1 MKLKAE
7 KEHPKGTSNRPFLFI
22 KHQIKHFKKSFYG
35 ANINAKNRANGANK
49 MNIHH
54 LHTNTV
60 ASITALKRDPMG
72 TINSGTAES
81 GAIAILNRNQPA
93 FYCVTPELFEYFQE
107 LAENAELVQLAQ
119 ERKESGKIIAVNID
133 DL

>member
-1 MKLKAE
+1 MN
-7 KEHPKGTSNRPFLFI
+7 HI
-22 KHQIKHFKKSFYG
+22 HQI
-35 ANINAKNRANGANK
+35 
-49 MNIHH
+49 
-54 LHTNTV
+54 HTNTV

-72 TINSGTAES
+72 TISNGTIDS

-107 LAENAELVQLAQ
+107 LAENAELIKIAQ
-119 ERKESGKIIAVNID
+119 ERKAEGTFISVDIN

>member
-1 MKLKAE
+1 VLIYAE
-7 KEHPKGTSNRPFLFI
+7 KIAQME
-22 KHQIKHFKKSFYG
+22 Q
-35 ANINAKNRANGANK
+35 K

-72 TINSGTAES
+72 TINSGTAEN

-119 ERKESGKIIAVNID
+119 ERKANGKIIAVNID